1 MTFLD
6 TTLKWINGMDFNNPD
21 LEILVRPSNDKY
33 RRCAYLN
40 VRDNGDLIIEWAN
53 CINDQHNYIC
63 KYGKLK

>member
-1 MTFLD
+1 
-6 TTLKWINGMDFNNPD
+6 MDFNNPD